1 MKNQAGLLNI
11 QYTIEINSLDD
22 INSKM
27 NITQDQVKKLFQKT
41 LRMSKRWKNIQINE
55 ARHRKDSIYIIRV
68 PAGEKKL
75 MKGRWYMKKTSEN
88 LQRKTDIGRVY
99 GDIEKRVDIENMNT

>member
-1 MKNQAGLLNI
+1 MFPKRILILKQKQTIMKNQAGLLNI

-41 LRMSKRWKNIQINE
+41 LRMNKR
-55 ARHRKDSIYIIRV
+55 
-68 PAGEKKL
+68 
-75 MKGRWYMKKTSEN
+75 
-88 LQRKTDIGRVY
+88 
-99 GDIEKRVDIENMNT
+99 